1 MGGLVV
7 AAVMAATMSGWAGG
21 GDLLYPARD
30 RYEPGQEVTMVGYT
44 ADVAEQDWR
53 AAGPFYAW
61 LASEGSP
68 DRTRLARVGIEAPA
82 DAPDGRPLRVGVTF
96 RLPSGLAPGRYWVD
110 VCDAGCDT
118 YVGWLMGGPLS
129 VGVDPQHPV
138 VREWPLTDPA
148 VRWLADDALLL
159 GPGMQVVTAA
169 QARSG
174 RLPEPVVPSTSPP
187 PPAGDPAGGRR
198 PGRRRDAEP
207 AASRPRA
214 SGPRRCGRA
223 AAAPRRARARSWPG
237 RWRAWC
243 CWGSGWR
250 PGGCGRGSRS
260 GEPVDSRG
268 ASRQHERRR

>member
-53 AAGPFYAW
+53 AAEPFYAW

-82 DAPDGRPLRVGVTF
+82 DALDGRPLRVGVTF
-96 RLPSGLAPGRYWVD
+96 RLPPGLAPGRYWVD

-129 VGVDPQHPV
+129 VGVDPQYPV

-159 GPGMQVVTAA
+159 GPGVQVVTAA

-174 RLPEPVVPSTSPP
+174 QLPEPLVPSTSPP
-187 PPAGDPAGGRR
+187 PPAGHPAGQPAGD
-198 PGRRRDAEP
+198 PGGDGDDSGAGSEP
-207 AASRPRA
+207 AE
-214 SGPRRCGRA
+214 GERA
-223 AAAPRRARARSWPG
+223 AAVRTGGGGAEA
-237 RWRAWC
+237 
-243 CWGSGWR
+243 GSGEVLAWSVAGVVLLGVWLAAWR
-250 PGGCGRGSRS
+250 LRPRITVR
-260 GEPVDSRG
+260 
-268 ASRQHERRR
+268 

>member
-7 AAVMAATMSGWAGG
+7 AAVMAATVSGWAGG
-21 GDLLYPARD
+21 GDMLYPARD

-44 ADVAEQDWR
+44 ADVADQDWR
-53 AAGPFYAW
+53 GAEPFYAW

-129 VGVDPQHPV
+129 VGVDPLHPV

-148 VRWLADDALLL
+148 VRWLADDALLV

-174 RLPEPVVPSTSPP
+174 QLPEPVVPSTSPP
-187 PPAGDPAGGRR
+187 PPEPAGDDPAGDPAGAR
-198 PGRRRDAEP
+198 PSGGAGDGDDAGAGSE
-207 AASRPRA
+207 RA
-214 SGPRRCGRA
+214 EGERA
-223 AAAPRRARARSWPG
+223 AAVRTG
-237 RWRAWC
+237 GG
-243 CWGSGWR
+243 GSGA
-250 PGGCGRGSRS
+250 GS
-260 GEPVDSRG
+260 GEVLAWSVAGVLLLGVWLAAWRLRPRITVR
-268 ASRQHERRR
+268 

>member
-44 ADVAEQDWR
+44 ADVADQDWR
-53 AAGPFYAW
+53 AAGTFYAW

-96 RLPSGLAPGRYWVD
+96 RLPTGLAPGRYWVD

-118 YVGWLMGGPLS
+118 YVGWLMGGPLA
-129 VGVDPQHPV
+129 VGVDPLHPI
-138 VREWPLTDPA
+138 VRDWPLTDPA

-174 RLPEPVVPSTSPP
+174 QLPDPMVPSTPRP
-187 PPAGDPAGGRR
+187 PPAPGCGDAACGGASAGGDDTGAGSER
-198 PGRRRDAEP
+198 AE
-207 AASRPRA
+207 SE
-214 SGPRRCGRA
+214 RA
-223 AAAPRRARARSWPG
+223 AAVRT
-237 RWRAWC
+237 
-243 CWGSGWR
+243 
-250 PGGCGRGSRS
+250 GGGGAGADS
-260 GEPVDSRG
+260 GEVLAWSVVGVGLLGVWLAAWRLRPRITVR
-268 ASRQHERRR
+268 